1 MEDSIINLLEQ
12 VRIEKPLVHNITN
25 LVVMNTTANA
35 LLALGASPVMVH
47 SPLEVREVV
56 DIAQALVINIGT
68 LSEHTA
74 EAMLVATEHA
84 NTIGRPWVLD
94 PVGAGISA
102 FRNDL
107 LSNLLALK
115 PTVIRG
121 NASEII
127 TLYNSNQPNT
137 KGVDS
142 TADSK
147 DALMFGK
154 LLQQHTGS
162 IICISGNIDYILSEK
177 HTVEVY
183 NGHPLMTQ
191 VTGLGCSAT
200 AIIGAFLAV
209 TDRYFEAAAAG
220 VSFLSLAGELAAQ
233 SASGPGTLQLH
244 LYDELYR
251 LNADRIQS
259 SLKIKRY
266 AH

>member
-1 MEDSIINLLEQ
+1 MEDSIIKLLEQ
-12 VRIEKPLVHNITN
+12 LRLEKPLIHNITN
-25 LVVMNTTANA
+25 LVVMNNTANA
-35 LLALGASPVMVH
+35 LLAIGASPVMVH

-56 DIAQALVINIGT
+56 DLAQALVINIGT
-68 LSEHTA
+68 LSEATA

-84 NTIGRPWVLD
+84 NTNGRPWVLD

-107 LSNLLALK
+107 LSNLLDLK

-121 NASEII
+121 NASEIM

-142 TADSK
+142 TTDSR
-147 DALMFGK
+147 DALQFGK
-154 LLQQHTGS
+154 SLQEQTGS
-162 IICISGNIDYILSEK
+162 IICISGAVDYILSEQYR
-177 HTVEVY
+177 VEVY

-200 AIIGAFLAV
+200 ALIGAFLGI

-220 VSFLSLAGELAAQ
+220 VSILSLAGELAAQ
-233 SASGPGTLQLH
+233 IASGPGSLQLN
-244 LYDELYR
+244 LYDALYQ
-251 LNADRIQS
+251 LDAKGLKSN
-259 SLKIKRY
+259 LKIKQY